1 MALVGLLP
9 CCQPCGLYASA
20 FPTIA
25 AADPA
30 HPSHCT
36 RPADSRSGT
45 VSVKIPYTSKTS
57 QADRETRELVRQRT
71 TTISLGLFA
80 AWACHDLEELFTLR
94 ETSRTVAARMP
105 DWVPLPDDVRQDG
118 LSQQHLNLGI
128 SLMGAYFAAVSALGV
143 RSRGRSR
150 LFRSALL
157 AFGLHGFGH
166 IGATAALRQYTSGV
180 ATSPT
185 IVIPYWLWA
194 RRALAREGLS
204 DRDGTAPSAAAS
216 FLLIPTV
223 HVVTR
228 LLLGRKSRGA
238 KGRRT

>member
-1 MALVGLLP
+1 V
-9 CCQPCGLYASA
+9 SA
-20 FPTIA
+20 
-25 AADPA
+25 
-30 HPSHCT
+30 
-36 RPADSRSGT
+36 
-45 VSVKIPYTSKTS
+45 KIPYTSKD
-57 QADRETRELVRQRT
+57 AAGDGENDLVMQRT

-80 AWACHDLEELFTLR
+80 AWACHDLEEIFTMA
-94 ETSRTVAARMP
+94 ETSRAVAVRMP
-105 DWVPLPDDVRQDG
+105 DWVPIPDDVRQDG
-118 LSQQHLNLGI
+118 LSQEHVNLGI
-128 SLMGAYFAAVSALGV
+128 SLMGAYLAGVSAVGA
-143 RSRGRSR
+143 RSRGRSPI
-150 LFRSALL
+150 FRGGLL

-204 DRDGTAPSAAAS
+204 DREGTAPWAAAS

-228 LLLGRKSRGA
+228 LLLGRRSRVSRSRS
-238 KGRRT
+238 RRAR

>member
-1 MALVGLLP
+1 MAN
-9 CCQPCGLYASA
+9 
-20 FPTIA
+20 
-25 AADPA
+25 
-30 HPSHCT
+30 
-36 RPADSRSGT
+36 
-45 VSVKIPYTSKTS
+45 
-57 QADRETRELVRQRT
+57 TRELVRQRT

-94 ETSRTVAARMP
+94 ETSRAVAARMP

-128 SLMGAYFAAVSALGV
+128 SLMGAYFAAVSVLGV

-150 LFRSALL
+150 LFRGALL

-166 IGATAALRQYTSGV
+166 IAVTAALRQYTSGG

-204 DRDGTAPSAAAS
+204 DRDGTAPWAAAS

-228 LLLGRKSRGA
+228 LLLGRTRCAAMGQPA
-238 KGRRT
+238 

>member
-1 MALVGLLP
+1 M
-9 CCQPCGLYASA
+9 
-20 FPTIA
+20 
-25 AADPA
+25 
-30 HPSHCT
+30 
-36 RPADSRSGT
+36 R
-45 VSVKIPYTSKTS
+45 
-57 QADRETRELVRQRT
+57 RT

-80 AWACHDLEELFTLR
+80 AWACHDLEELFTMR
-94 ETSRTVAARMP
+94 ETSRAVAARMP
-105 DWVPLPDDVRQDG
+105 DWAPIPEDVRQDG
-118 LSQQHLNLGI
+118 LSQQHVNLGI
-128 SLMGAYFAAVSALGV
+128 SLMGAYVAGVSAVGV

-166 IGATAALRQYTSGV
+166 IGVTAALREYTTGV

-204 DRDGTAPSAAAS
+204 DREGTAGWAVATI
-216 FLLIPTV
+216 LLLPMV

-228 LLLGRKSRGA
+228 RLLAPK
-238 KGRRT
+238 RRAASG